1 MTKHITFEV
10 PVRRENEMEEEMK
23 EIWFPAKNYGF
34 GWGLP
39 IKWQGWVVLLA
50 YVLLITIGSVIL
62 SNSSKASIWLLPYI
76 LFLTI
81 LLILICWKKGEK
93 AEWRWGNKK

>member
-1 MTKHITFEV
+1 
-10 PVRRENEMEEEMK
+10 MEEKMK
-23 EIWFPAKNYGF
+23 EIWFPAKKYGF

-62 SNSSKASIWLLPYI
+62 SDSSKAQIWLIPYI

-93 AEWRWGNKK
+93 AECKWGNKK